1 MTDTSED
8 SGRHGQML
16 QSWLLLVLKLAITQD
31 QADRSAAVE
40 MAAELDSLV
49 KGQATFG
56 YFSRT
61 NREVCDAIMQV
72 RNEHSTT
79 LLMRHAS
86 QIENPRLRQ
95 AFFGAVGLP
104 EQPMAK
110 QSRPRERRMKS
121 ADLWRGLR

>member
-1 MTDTSED
+1 MTDTSDD

-16 QSWLLLVLKLAITQD
+16 QSWLLLLLKLAITQD

-49 KGQATFG
+49 KSQATFG

-61 NREVCDAIMQV
+61 NREICDAIMQG

-79 LLMRHAS
+79 LLLRHAS
-86 QIENPRLRQ
+86 RIENQRLRQ
-95 AFFGAVGLP
+95 AFLGAVGLP
-104 EQPMAK
+104 DQHLTK
-110 QSRPRERRMKS
+110 QSRPRERRVKS